1 MKQYTA
7 IGLMSGS
14 SLDGVDLA
22 YCRFIEVDKK
32 WQFDILS
39 SDCIAYP
46 VSMIDRLR
54 KAPSMS
60 GLELYQL
67 DVDLGH
73 FLGEIIQYFRQ
84 KNKIDTLD
92 FVVSHGHTIF
102 HFPSN
107 KLTTQIG
114 DGAAIASHTQT
125 KVITQFRN
133 LDVALGG
140 QGAPIVPIGEHY
152 LFSDFNC
159 FLNLGGIANISFHQ
173 GKKIIGFDVCA
184 ANQVLN
190 YLANKLDLPYD
201 KNGDIAKS
209 GKIDTALLNSL
220 NKLIFFSQAPPKSLD
235 NGFSKN
241 EILPLLDTS
250 NTSIADL
257 LATVSEHIASQIA
270 EAIKSFSITPL
281 QHIYATGGGAY
292 NLDLIQRI
300 EAKTSLKVVIPN
312 NHIVEYK
319 EALIIAFMGV
329 LRLCEIP
336 NVWCSASGASRDSIN
351 GTIYQG

>member
-1 MKQYTA
+1 
-7 IGLMSGS
+7 MSGS

-22 YCRFIEVDKK
+22 YCRFAEIDKK
-32 WQFDILS
+32 WQFDILA
-39 SDCIAYP
+39 SDCISYP
-46 VSMIDRLR
+46 ALMVDKLR
-54 KAPSMS
+54 QAPLMQ

-73 FLGEIIQYFRQ
+73 FFGEIIQSFRQ
-84 KNKIDTLD
+84 KNNIDALD
-92 FVVSHGHTIF
+92 FVASHGHTIF
-102 HFPSN
+102 HFPIK

-114 DGAAIASHTQT
+114 DGAAIASHTET
-125 KVITQFRN
+125 KVITQFRT

-173 GKKIIGFDVCA
+173 DKNILGFDVCV

-190 YLANKLDLPYD
+190 YLANKLDVPFD

-209 GKIDTALLNSL
+209 GKVDVDLLHNL
-220 NKLIFFSQAPPKSLD
+220 NKLAFFSQKPPKSLD

-241 EILPLLDTS
+241 EMLPLLDSSDAT
-250 NTSIADL
+250 TADL
-257 LATVSEHIASQIA
+257 LATVSEHIATQIA
-270 EAIKSFSITPL
+270 EAVKSFSPINL
-281 QHIYATGGGAY
+281 QNIYATGGGAY
-292 NLDLIQRI
+292 NQDLIKRI
-300 EAKTSLKVVIPN
+300 ESKTKLRVMIPN
-312 NHIVEYK
+312 ANIVEYK

-329 LRLCEIP
+329 LRLCETP
-336 NVWCSASGASRDSIN
+336 NVWCSISGACRDSIN